1 MMKVL
6 AISGSLRAASLNSML
21 LRATARLAP
30 DSIDIRV
37 YASLDG
43 IPLFNPDIEASDP
56 EPVRKLREEIC
67 ASDALII
74 ASPEYAHG
82 ITGVLKNALDWMVGT
97 EAFVYKPVAIFNASP
112 RSVHADAALRE
123 VLGVMSATLIDSASI
138 AIQIRGSRLDENG
151 IVHDA
156 AMASAIRGALDRLT
170 QAVADQ
176 QSRIQS
182 P

>member
-1 MMKVL
+1 MKVL

-30 DSIDIRV
+30 AAMTVRI
-37 YASLDG
+37 YPSLDG

-56 EPVRKLREEIC
+56 EPVRKLREAIC
-67 ASDALII
+67 DSHALIV

-112 RSVHADAALRE
+112 RSMHADAALRE
-123 VLGVMSATLIDSASI
+123 VLSVLSAVVVEHASI
-138 AIQIRGSRLDENG
+138 AIQIRGSGLDENG
-151 IVHDA
+151 IVDDPA
-156 AMASAIRGALDRLT
+156 RADAIRQALEHLR
-170 QAVADQ
+170 QAVA
-176 QSRIQS
+176 SGT
-182 P
+182 

>member
-1 MMKVL
+1 MQVL
-6 AISGSLRAASLNSML
+6 GISGSLRAVSLNSLL

-30 DSIDIRV
+30 ASMNIRV
-37 YASLDG
+37 YPSLG
-43 IPLFNPDIEASDP
+43 NIPLFNPDIEGSDP
-56 EPVRKLREEIC
+56 KPVRDLREAIC

-123 VLGVMSATLIDSASI
+123 VLTVMSATLIQDACI
-138 AIQIRGSRLDENG
+138 AIQLRGSQLDEHG
-151 IVHDA
+151 IAVDDERA
-156 AMASAIRGALDRLT
+156 PVIRSALDAILRE
-170 QAVADQ
+170 V
-176 QSRIQS
+176 RK
-182 P
+182 